1 MPAPTAAATV
11 NLLAARSREGLPKQA
26 DAQNTNAIGPNSP
39 SFEQTLRRGA
49 EAKPES
55 AGAHEAPI
63 SKRTR
68 ASEPTGKQKP
78 TSAARDR
85 AGDRTRTDDAA
96 AQDVREERT
105 SRVRE
110 DAPGEVET
118 REPERREADE
128 SVVADDAAARSDA
141 DEAHDCVACEQ
152 DQGAQAKEDVGD
164 QIAPTSEVDEAAAN
178 AAQDASEAQAIAE
191 AAEAVAQDR
200 VEAAVRPE
208 TSVKGALAASDDASS
223 PTAHAKQASRDDAVK
238 SRAALLRRLLPTGAL
253 SAGVEVRPTT
263 DAAAKDAAANA
274 EVGLASIGAE
284 VQGQTA
290 STTAGNEHHAGE
302 QPAGGAAQHTRQSA
316 PARKTTHEDGE
327 HRAGAAQSAGP
338 LGAAHL
344 ESASD
349 ATASRAASK
358 PAGEGVFV
366 LERAGAGNGPARP
379 GLATA
384 TATSARPSASGAGA
398 AQGDDA
404 ASAVSR
410 GLSAAVLQKG
420 GSLTIRLTP
429 ESLGQVRIDMQ
440 LERGSVAVRLEA
452 ATAAAH
458 ELLDST
464 LTMLRSSLESKGL
477 SVERLSVHL
486 APGASAAP
494 APSGAQ
500 DQPATQ
506 QDGGQ
511 RSQTSTGQDAG
522 GGASRGKR
530 DHDPDQMFLFDEA
543 VREADAPTFNLR
555 LSTVA

>member
-11 NLLAARSREGLPKQA
+11 NLLAARSREGLLKQA
-26 DAQNTNAIGPNSP
+26 DAQSTASFGQNSP

-49 EAKPES
+49 ESKPES

-78 TSAARDR
+78 TPGARDR

-118 REPERREADE
+118 RAPERRDGDE
-128 SVVADDAAARSDA
+128 GGSIDAAAGRSDG
-141 DEAHDCVACEQ
+141 DGAHDCATCEEVTGV
-152 DQGAQAKEDVGD
+152 DGEQGEGD

-178 AAQDASEAQAIAE
+178 AAQDATDAQGIAE
-191 AAEAVAQDR
+191 AAEVVAQDR

-208 TSVKGALAASDDASS
+208 TAVKGAVAASDDASS
-223 PTAHAKQASRDDAVK
+223 PTAHPKQASRDDAVK
-238 SRAALLRRLLPTGAL
+238 SRTALLRRLLPTGAP
-253 SAGVEVRPTT
+253 SAGVEARPTNE
-263 DAAAKDAAANA
+263 AGAKDAAANA
-274 EVGLASIGAE
+274 EVGIQSLGAE
-284 VQGQTA
+284 IQGETGFA
-290 STTAGNEHHAGE
+290 TAGGEQHAGE
-302 QPAGGAAQHTRQSA
+302 EPAGGSAQHTPHSA
-316 PARKTTHEDGE
+316 PVRKTTREDGE
-327 HRAGAAQSAGP
+327 HRAGASHGAGQP
-338 LGAAHL
+338 IATQT

-349 ATASRAASK
+349 TTASRTANK

-366 LERAGAGNGPARP
+366 LERAGAGSGPARP

-404 ASAVSR
+404 VSAVSR

-420 GSLTIRLTP
+420 GSLTLRLTP

-500 DQPATQ
+500 DQQATQ

>member
-11 NLLAARSREGLPKQA
+11 NLLAARSREGLLKQA
-26 DAQNTNAIGPNSP
+26 DAQNTNGLGPNSP

-55 AGAHEAPI
+55 AGAHEAPT

-68 ASEPTGKQKP
+68 ASEPATKQK
-78 TSAARDR
+78 SAAGTRDR
-85 AGDRTRTDDAA
+85 AHDRTRTDDAA

-105 SRVRE
+105 SRVGDDGPR
-110 DAPGEVET
+110 DVES
-118 REPERREADE
+118 RQSPERGGDEAGEIDTAAQR
-128 SVVADDAAARSDA
+128 SDDA
-141 DEAHDCVACEQ
+141 EAHDCAACDDGKRIDEKVIAD
-152 DQGAQAKEDVGD
+152 DQ
-164 QIAPTSEVDEAAAN
+164 APSESDEASAN
-178 AAQDASEAQAIAE
+178 AAQDATQAQAIVE
-191 AAEAVAQDR
+191 ADEVAAQDR
-200 VEAAVRPE
+200 VEATVRPE
-208 TSVKGALAASDDASS
+208 TAIKGTAAPIDDASS
-223 PTAHAKQASRDDAVK
+223 PTAHAKQASREDAVK
-238 SRAALLRRLLPTGAL
+238 SRAALLRRLLPTGAPT
-253 SAGVEVRPTT
+253 AGVEVRPTN

-274 EVGLASIGAE
+274 EAGFAAIGAE
-284 VQGQTA
+284 IQGERA
-290 STTAGNEHHAGE
+290 STTAGNEQHAGDE
-302 QPAGGAAQHTRQSA
+302 PGGGPAQHTPRSA
-316 PARKTTHEDGE
+316 PVRKTTHEDGE
-327 HRAGAAQSAGP
+327 HRAGAAHGAGP
-338 LGAAHL
+338 LGAAHT
-344 ESASD
+344 EPTSET
-349 ATASRAASK
+349 TASRPASK

-379 GLATA
+379 TIA
-384 TATSARPSASGAGA
+384 TATSSSSRPAASGATA
-398 AQGDDA
+398 TQGDDA

-420 GSLTIRLTP
+420 GSLTLRLTP

-452 ATAAAH
+452 GTAAAH
-458 ELLDST
+458 ELLEST

-486 APGASAAP
+486 APGASAAS
-494 APSGAQ
+494 APSAAQ

-511 RSQTSTGQDAG
+511 KSQTSTGQDAG

-530 DHDPDQMFLFDEA
+530 DHDPDQMFLFDDA
-543 VREADAPTFNLR
+543 AREADAPVFNLR